1 MALAMALAMAAVQD
15 LALAWANAIDETK
28 EKFMKSKNLQVLKKN
43 RRVIQS
49 STAFCNNTQ
58 GGMRAHDATGNKY
71 EITAYNDKINS
82 GDCYFDIETISFELL
97 F

>member
-1 MALAMALAMAAVQD
+1 MAMVTDAVQALAT
-15 LALAWANAIDETK
+15 AWANAIDETK
-28 EKFMKSKNLQVLKKN
+28 EKFMKSKKLQVLKKN

-49 STAFCNNTQ
+49 STAFCNNMQ
-58 GGMRAHDATGNKY
+58 GGMRAHDANGNKY
-71 EITAYNDKINS
+71 ELTAYNDKINS